1 MQVIEARHVHELLDF
16 PGLIAALRQAHLGGM
31 PKHNARHIFE
41 EPRPDGQPD
50 AFIALLAWQPG
61 EGILSKMTTS
71 FPGNTARHGGPTV
84 NSAYVFIDGETGV
97 PRTIIDGQAMI
108 FRKTAANTA
117 LGSSLLTRDDAA
129 TMLMVGAGALAPY
142 LVAAHR
148 AVLPS
153 LERVVVWN
161 RTPRTAEHLVSRFR
175 DEGIDAAAAPDLG
188 SALEAA
194 DLVVTATMAGEPI
207 LIGDRL
213 KPGSHV
219 SLVGSFAPSMREAD
233 DAVLRRATVFVDHRQ
248 ITQRSGEFLGPF
260 ARGVISPGDVRA
272 DLFELCQG
280 TAPGRTSRDE
290 ITMMKIG
297 GSSHMDYFATKYLID
312 RLDGKPFS
320 TMSAS

>member
-1 MQVIEARHVHELLDF
+1 MQVIDARQVHELLDF
-16 PGLIAALRQAHLGGM
+16 PGLIAALRQAHLGGT
-31 PKHNARHIFE
+31 PRHNARHIFE

-117 LGSSLLTRDDAA
+117 LGSSLLARQDAA

-142 LVAAHR
+142 QVAAHR
-148 AVLPS
+148 AALPAI
-153 LERVVVWN
+153 ERVVVWN
-161 RTPRTAEHLVSRFR
+161 RTPQNADRLVANLQA
-175 DEGIDAAAAPDLG
+175 EGIDAAAAPNLG
-188 SALEAA
+188 PALETA
-194 DLVVTATMAGEPI
+194 DLVVSATMAGEPI
-207 LIGDRL
+207 ISGDRL
-213 KPGSHV
+213 KPGSHL

-248 ITQRSGEFLGPF
+248 ITERSGEFLGPF
-260 ARGVISPGDVRA
+260 TRGVIAPDDVRA
-272 DLFELCQG
+272 DLFELCQR
-280 TAPGRTSRDE
+280 THPGRTSRDE
-290 ITMMKIG
+290 ITMIKIG

-312 RLDGKPFS
+312 RLDGKQFS
-320 TMSAS
+320 TTSAS